1 MKGGF
6 NMTELREIISKNFRK
21 YRKQAK
27 LSQTEMA
34 KQLGISPSS
43 VSNWEQGLNSID
55 IDLLFKACKILN
67 VPISQMTETTIDY
80 VVGND
85 EDMAILEVYKK
96 LPSDQ
101 QRHLLAYAEFLSKE
115 ASKEHA
121 LKRHTINRNFDDP
134 ID

>member
-96 LPSDQ
+96 LPPDQ
-101 QRHLLAYAEFLSKE
+101 QRHLLAYAEFLNKE
-115 ASKEHA
+115 VAKKH
-121 LKRHTINRNFDDP
+121 
-134 ID
+134 

>member
-115 ASKEHA
+115 ATKKH
-121 LKRHTINRNFDDP
+121 
-134 ID
+134 

>member
-67 VPISQMTETTIDY
+67 VPISQMTETTLDY